1 MGSSLAIL
9 RTEADHPPPD
19 SRDETVDLDAKFSPN
34 LLNSA
39 IFLLSTSQQVSTFAV
54 NFIGRPFREDI
65 SENTFLKYGLLGASG
80 VAVAGAIDFA
90 PEFSKWLQ
98 IVEMSVR
105 ACFFLCSSLVRWT
118 DTIWFS
124 QWDFRT
130 RLCAAM
136 FIDFVGAW
144 VIDKVLKA
152 IFQSDKPKDL
162 ITRGSERREARR
174 EAEKREAELA
184 EVVKKDE

>member
-1 MGSSLAIL
+1 
-9 RTEADHPPPD
+9 
-19 SRDETVDLDAKFSPN
+19 
-34 LLNSA
+34 
-39 IFLLSTSQQVSTFAV
+39 
-54 NFIGRPFREDI
+54 
-65 SENTFLKYGLLGASG
+65 
-80 VAVAGAIDFA
+80 
-90 PEFSKWLQ
+90 
-98 IVEMSVR
+98 
-105 ACFFLCSSLVRWT
+105 
-118 DTIWFS
+118 
-124 QWDFRT
+124 
-130 RLCAAM
+130 M